1 MERWNINYETLVTK
15 VEKMK
20 ASQFKKLIREEIQNV
35 LKEAVGALKLSYKD
49 KQLIKRFQSQ
59 AVDNPTSTD
68 VDFFSAKYKLNSEQR
83 YLLKKVFLSG
93 DFEITAAGPLPSD
106 IKPRIG
112 K

>member
-1 MERWNINYETLVTK
+1 MNTI
-15 VEKMK
+15 
-20 ASQFKKLIREEIQNV
+20 KLKQIIREEIQNV
-35 LKEAVGALKLSYKD
+35 LRESINENDSIKLSYKD
-49 KQLIKRFQSQ
+49 KQLIKRFQNW

-93 DFEITAAGPLPSD
+93 DFKITAAGPLPSD